1 MGRFHLLGCYFGS
14 GKALAK
20 TIAGT
25 AYGALVGWVALLIIV
40 NVPMPALG
48 VVRPAIVVGVTVF
61 FLVIVASIDL
71 LSVVPANV
79 YAYAAILGCRRRDR
93 EWSVHRVSAPPTPA
107 LSFSGSAASSAR
119 VIAHGGPCIAPLSAA
134 LLSDGDLV
142 VGNSDIDIAAG
153 QTPNL
158 LIEVSPVLPRGACEG
173 PRMKR
178 AFWLLVPLIVL
189 RTQAAELYRLD
200 AGNTKVSLDVRLFGL
215 PWLSVHFG
223 DVSGEFVPDRQPS
236 TSRVDVTVL
245 TATCA
250 SCGQRYD
257 QTDDYKVGDR
267 HDGSAVFC
275 YEFALLE
282 CRRRPILMPDVAL
295 GYIGAKQRARQLFGD
310 QGGSRYF
317 EPALEYLRLALQ
329 PAAAFG
335 ALTVHSAFLWLWRQ

>member
-48 VVRPAIVVGVTVF
+48 VVRPA
-61 FLVIVASIDL
+61 
-71 LSVVPANV
+71 
-79 YAYAAILGCRRRDR
+79 
-93 EWSVHRVSAPPTPA
+93 
-107 LSFSGSAASSAR
+107 SAAGR
-119 VIAHGGPCIAPLSAA
+119 
-134 LLSDGDLV
+134 
-142 VGNSDIDIAAG
+142 
-153 QTPNL
+153 TPNL

-236 TSRVDVTVL
+236 ASRMDVTVL
-245 TATCA
+245 TASLACENPQWNA
-250 SCGQRYD
+250 R
-257 QTDDYKVGDR
+257 
-267 HDGSAVFC
+267 
-275 YEFALLE
+275 LLSE
-282 CRRRPILMPDVAL
+282 
-295 GYIGAKQRARQLFGD
+295 
-310 QGGSRYF
+310 
-317 EPALEYLRLALQ
+317 E
-329 PAAAFG
+329 
-335 ALTVHSAFLWLWRQ
+335 